1 MEKRRFG
8 RSDLMVSAIGFGA
21 WGIGGPAMAGNTAIG
36 WGRVDDGESM
46 RALRTAVDRGINF
59 IDTAD
64 FYGLGHSESLIGEA
78 LKSRPDVLIATKVG
92 HRLNA
97 DGSIALDYSRD
108 HILSACEQSLRRLQ
122 RERIDYYQL
131 HSAKLSHLQQGDCI
145 GAMQQL
151 VKEGKVRYWG
161 LSLSTFHPEPEG
173 DFMLQ
178 NGLGHGLQLVYN
190 LINQRARDL
199 IARAAAAGYGII
211 ARMPLQFGLLTGKF
225 TRQTRFSEDDHRR
238 FRLPPHLLE
247 RALDTLEPVWTMA
260 DAYTASKTGLA
271 LSFVLANPDVSTVIP
286 GIKTEQQALENSR
299 KPVRLAESDIEQLKD
314 RYIDEWEPLLREM
327 ERAG

>member
-1 MEKRRFG
+1 
-8 RSDLMVSAIGFGA
+8 
-21 WGIGGPAMAGNTAIG
+21 
-36 WGRVDDGESM
+36 M

-145 GAMQQL
+145 GVMQQL

-211 ARMPLQFGLLTGKF
+211 ARMPLQF
-225 TRQTRFSEDDHRR
+225 
-238 FRLPPHLLE
+238 
-247 RALDTLEPVWTMA
+247 VC
-260 DAYTASKTGLA
+260 
-271 LSFVLANPDVSTVIP
+271 
-286 GIKTEQQALENSR
+286 
-299 KPVRLAESDIEQLKD
+299 
-314 RYIDEWEPLLREM
+314 
-327 ERAG
+327 